1 MLGVNSEQKE
11 SMQHYISHSIYGLT
25 LAWITSENSTK
36 QLECRHLLTRSSFT
50 GPYLLCYCLTAPV
63 SAAFGW
69 AVWHSCRM
77 GARNQEQTRGRIGP
91 QLRLGNL
98 RVSELHFCP
107 LCTALDQASSL
118 SRKLAYVPG
127 PTFGFVKLLAS
138 SGSHCTKWADEQHRQ
153 ARFESRLVPDLPLP
167 FIPTLIV
174 LRAFDLVSSRVWW
187 EAATNTRCPVSTA
200 PVRGS
205 TPTACQLLSPTNSL
219 SRPLTTS
226 GYGEI
231 SGPKILCLV
240 SRQNRQRNRL
250 LGGPPI

>member
-1 MLGVNSEQKE
+1 M
-11 SMQHYISHSIYGLT
+11 IT
-25 LAWITSENSTK
+25 LLYWKIRWIWII
-36 QLECRHLLTRSSFT
+36 LHLYYSQVQADPKWYDLLSFGT
-50 GPYLLCYCLTAPV
+50 PRLF
-63 SAAFGW
+63 SW

-98 RVSELHFCP
+98 RVGELHFCP

-153 ARFESRLVPDLPLP
+153 AGFESRLLPDLPLP
-167 FIPTLIV
+167 FIPTLIG

-187 EAATNTRCPVSTA
+187 EAATNTWLVIIPSV
-200 PVRGS
+200 G
-205 TPTACQLLSPTNSL
+205 QMSL
-219 SRPLTTS
+219 FKNDTYL
-226 GYGEI
+226 I
-231 SGPKILCLV
+231 GPCAKKIFWNNFNV
-240 SRQNRQRNRL
+240 NNA
-250 LGGPPI
+250 II

>member
-1 MLGVNSEQKE
+1 MIPPNFPPYWWGLE
-11 SMQHYISHSIYGLT
+11 YADSIP
-25 LAWITSENSTK
+25 
-36 QLECRHLLTRSSFT
+36 CRGAR
-50 GPYLLCYCLTAPV
+50 PRR
-63 SAAFGW
+63 FGW

-98 RVSELHFCP
+98 RVGELHFCP

-153 ARFESRLVPDLPLP
+153 AGFESRLVPDLPLP
-167 FIPTLIV
+167 FIPTLIG

-187 EAATNTRCPVSTA
+187 EAATNTWLYSLQG
-200 PVRGS
+200 VRLFSKWGV
-205 TPTACQLLSPTNSL
+205 
-219 SRPLTTS
+219 
-226 GYGEI
+226 
-231 SGPKILCLV
+231 LCMTL
-240 SRQNRQRNRL
+240 NC
-250 LGGPPI
+250 I